1 MPGRHIQNPGSSIQ
15 EEVKE
20 RGVRKFLAL
29 KKNSVPDMGG
39 KCCEKKQRCSHFS
52 SGKKQ
57 SPWKVGT
64 LIFFTAF
71 PPMSGTLFFFRTDI
85 FGLFSPSLPLVRWSQ
100 SFGYGFLAS
109 YGIKICTRPNIFLSK
124 VPKKSSW
131 KAPKFWRDLNLE
143 TALTLSYSTWYYI
156 WNTLFWQE
164 TGFTKVN
171 QSFGTASL
179 FLICLACALTEG
191 P

>member
-39 KCCEKKQRCSHFS
+39 EMLWKKQRCSHFS

-71 PPMSGTLFFFRTDI
+71 PPMSGTLFFFRTEI

-131 KAPKFWRDLNLE
+131 KAPEFWRDLNLE

>member
-1 MPGRHIQNPGSSIQ
+1 M
-15 EEVKE
+15 
-20 RGVRKFLAL
+20 LW
-29 KKNSVPDMGG
+29 
-39 KCCEKKQRCSHFS
+39 KKQRCSHFS

-71 PPMSGTLFFFRTDI
+71 PPMSGTLFFFRTEI

-109 YGIKICTRPNIFLSK
+109 YDIKICTRPNIFLSK

-131 KAPKFWRDLNLE
+131 KAPEFWRDLNLE